1 MTKKR
6 TKSRRPDPFKDGP
19 LCHECN
25 LEAGAGVPRG
35 GMMGITVWSDV
46 CGGCR
51 KQKTV
56 IPASDYNWPKQGRKA
71 IFD

>member
-1 MTKKR
+1 
-6 TKSRRPDPFKDGP
+6 
-19 LCHECN
+19 
-25 LEAGAGVPRG
+25 
-35 GMMGITVWSDV
+35 MGITVWSDV